1 MSIVKARAGAPDERR
16 QLLIGCAGLALVVVL
31 LLVCVVVAVNP
42 FADNTYRA
50 DFENAGGLRVGD
62 EVRIA
67 GIAVGE
73 VKTVAVSGD
82 HVEVR
87 FEVRDDVHV
96 GRESGADSRLLTAI
110 GGHYLALR
118 PAGDESL
125 GSAAIPRDRTTVPY
139 NLTDVLTDSGDIA
152 AQVNGVTIRQTLEQ
166 VDEALSGRPAVVRQ
180 IIADV
185 QQVTTTIGDR
195 NMDLDKAVQVSEEYV
210 AALDDG
216 RVKLVNLL
224 RLIGLVGAKAYAV
237 KAEGVET
244 IKGIGGIF
252 AFVGKPINA
261 FTGTIEPPVQ
271 KVLSILESLQKQPG
285 QIDDFLR
292 QLRDLAGRIG
302 VSLGVPGGGVGLDYS
317 KTVVDAP
324 GVCIPSPTRTC

>member
-1 MSIVKARAGAPDERR
+1 MSIFRARAGAPDERR
-16 QLLIGCAGLALVVVL
+16 QLLIGGAGLALVVIL
-31 LLVCVVVAVNP
+31 LAVCVVVAVNP
-42 FADNTYRA
+42 FADNVYRA
-50 DFENAGGLRVGD
+50 NFENAGGLRVGD

-73 VKTVAVSGD
+73 VEAVEVSGD

-96 GRESGADSRLLTAI
+96 GSESGADSRLLTAI

-118 PAGDESL
+118 PAGDEPL
-125 GSAAIPRDRTTVPY
+125 GDPIAVARTTVPY

-152 AQVNGVTIRQTLEQ
+152 AKVSGTTIRQTLQQ
-166 VDEALSGRPAVVRQ
+166 VDQALSGRPAVVRQ
-180 IIADV
+180 IISDV

-244 IKGIGGIF
+244 VKGIGGIF

-261 FTGTIEPPVQ
+261 FTGTIEPPLQRALDV
-271 KVLSILESLQKQPG
+271 VESLQKQPG
-285 QIDDFLR
+285 QIDDFLT

-302 VSLGVPGGGVGLDYS
+302 VSLGVPGGGVSLDYS
-317 KTVVDAP
+317 DTVVDAS
-324 GVCIPSPTRTC
+324 GICIPSGQRACP